1 MHTIVENIC
10 PKNSS
15 RIPTKCQ
22 NFYRNIL
29 SKLIP
34 NCLLYIFQ
42 LLRSNYCKIINKGK
56 FECYIFLTFR
66 HSSEKKI
73 NETWYTHILF
83 NFRTIISFFY
93 QPTKVIFQQLIL
105 YTYISKRII
114 SGTVF
119 QILKVFICMLMK
131 KSTINLDNFKKK
143 DQAPI
148 NLVKGS

>member
-66 HSSEKKI
+66 HSSEKKM

-93 QPTKVIFQQLIL
+93 QPTKHLPTTYLIYVLIKKDNFWYSFPNIKGVYMYAYEKNQQSILI
-105 YTYISKRII
+105 ISK
-114 SGTVF
+114 
-119 QILKVFICMLMK
+119 K
-131 KSTINLDNFKKK
+131 KIKHL
-143 DQAPI
+143 
-148 NLVKGS
+148 